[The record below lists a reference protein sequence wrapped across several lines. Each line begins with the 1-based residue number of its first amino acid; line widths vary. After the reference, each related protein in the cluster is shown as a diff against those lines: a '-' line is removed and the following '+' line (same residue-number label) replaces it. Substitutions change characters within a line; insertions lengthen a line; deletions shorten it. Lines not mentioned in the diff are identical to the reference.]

1 MVHQNP
7 LVLDDA
13 QRKVLESGGGTAET
27 TRAIRATVGKN
38 FEDYCDAREEGWC
51 KEPET
56 APIWWSNA
64 AGKPRSLE
72 MLSDDQCLP
81 VFRGYLK
88 NWLWEMQVL
97 YSLFLSV

>member
-27 TRAIRATVGKN
+27 TRAMRAIIGKN
-38 FEDYCDAREEGWC
+38 FEEYTVLREEGWC
-51 KEPET
+51 KSPET
-56 APIWWSNA
+56 APGWWSNE
-64 AGKPRSLE
+64 AGKPRSLDE
-72 MLSDDQCLP
+72 LVGDECLP

-97 YSLFLSV
+97 YSL